1 MNVNNM
7 TEEAGFLSKQMRP
20 FLLIFSG
27 QAFSLFGSR
36 LVQFSLV
43 WYLTS
48 QTGSAQVLTTASIV
62 AIVPQVLIGP
72 FAGALV
78 DRWNRR
84 RVMMISDSLIAAAIM
99 LLAVMF
105 ALGRVEIWHIYLVM
119 LFRSVGG
126 AFQWSA
132 MQASTSMMVPRGH
145 LSRIA
150 GLNQS
155 LQGLVIIVAPP
166 TGALFLEILP
176 IQYVLA
182 LDVLTAILAVGP
194 LVFISIPQPE
204 RDATNAKGVL
214 SDMREGFSWLWS
226 KKPLVIIMGIS
237 LMINL
242 VITPAFTLLPLLITT
257 YFKGGAIELA
267 LVQSANGLGMIL
279 GGITLGIWGGFK
291 SKSRTA
297 FTAILIGSFWLIGF
311 SQIPADMFWLGVFF
325 IFVFGFMNAIGNSS
339 FFSVLQTVVP
349 FEIQGRVFTLV
360 MATSGAI
367 APIGLAIGGPVAELV
382 GIRFWFVIA
391 GINIFI
397 GSLLGL
403 IIPGIKNLEK
413 ELQAPQSEET

>member
-105 ALGRVEIWHIYLVM
+105 ALGKVEIWHIYLVM

-132 MQASTSMMVPRGH
+132 MQASTSMMVPRHH

-297 FTAILIGSFWLIGF
+297 FTAILIGSFGLIGF

>member
-1 MNVNNM
+1 M
-7 TEEAGFLSKQMRP
+7 TEETGFLSKTMRP
-20 FLLIFSG
+20 FLIIFSG

-36 LVQFSLV
+36 LVQFALV
-43 WYLTS
+43 WYLTA

-62 AIVPQVLIGP
+62 AIVPQVVIGP

-84 RVMMISDSLIAAAIM
+84 KVMMISDSLIAGAIM
-99 LLAVMF
+99 LLAAVF
-105 ALGRVEIWHIYLVM
+105 ALDRVEVWHIYLVM

-132 MQASTSMMVPRGH
+132 MQASTSMMVPKEH

-155 LQGLVIIVAPP
+155 LQGLVNIVAPP
-166 TGALFLEILP
+166 TGALLLELLP

-182 LDVLTAILAVGP
+182 MDVFTAILAVGP
-194 LVFISIPQPE
+194 LVFVSIPQPE
-204 RDATNAKGVL
+204 RKDTDTKGVL
-214 SDMREGFSWLWS
+214 MDMREGFSWIWS
-226 KKPLVIIMGIS
+226 KKPMVIIMGIS

-242 VITPAFTLLPLLITT
+242 VITPAFTLLPLLVTT
-257 YFKGGAIELA
+257 YFNGGAIELA
-267 LVQSANGLGMIL
+267 WIQSANGLGMIL
-279 GGITLGIWGGFK
+279 GGITLGVWGGFK
-291 SKSRTA
+291 SKSKTA
-297 FTAILIGSFWLIGF
+297 FTAILIGSIGLLGF
-311 SQIPADMFWLGVFF
+311 SQTPANMFWLGVFF
-325 IFVFGFMNAIGNSS
+325 VFIFGFMNAIGNSS

-349 FEIQGRVFTLV
+349 FDLQGRVFTLV

-397 GSLLGL
+397 GALLGL

-413 ELQAPQSEET
+413 ELQEPQSEET

>member
-1 MNVNNM
+1 MNVNTM
-7 TEEAGFLSKQMRP
+7 TEEVGFLSKQMRP
-20 FLLIFSG
+20 FLVIFSG

-36 LVQFSLV
+36 LVQFALV
-43 WYLTS
+43 WYLTA

-62 AIVPQVLIGP
+62 AIVPQVVIGP

-84 RVMMISDSLIAAAIM
+84 KVMMIADSLIAAAIM
-99 LLAVMF
+99 LLAVVF
-105 ALGRVEIWHIYLVM
+105 ALDRVEVWHIYLVM

-132 MQASTSMMVPRGH
+132 MQASTSMMVPRQH

-155 LQGLVIIVAPP
+155 LQGLVTIVAPP
-166 TGALFLEILP
+166 TGALLLEILP

-182 LDVLTAILAVGP
+182 MDVLTAVLAVGP
-194 LVFISIPQPE
+194 LVFTSIPQPE
-204 RDATNAKGVL
+204 RGDANAKGVL
-214 SDMREGFSWLWS
+214 MDMREGFSWLWS

-242 VITPAFTLLPLLITT
+242 VTTPAFTLLPLLITT

-267 LVQSANGLGMIL
+267 WVQSANGLGMIL

-297 FTAILIGSFWLIGF
+297 FTAILIGSLGLLGF
-311 SQIPADMFWLGVFF
+311 SQTPANMFWLGVFF

-349 FEIQGRVFTLV
+349 FEIQGRVFTLI
-360 MATSGAI
+360 MASSGAV
-367 APIGLAIGGPVAELV
+367 APVGLAIGGPVAELV

-391 GINIFI
+391 GINILI
-397 GSLLGL
+397 GSVLGL
-403 IIPGIKNLEK
+403 VIPGIKNLEK